1 MKKGNVT
8 EFNAYLNA
16 QVGQPYC
23 WGCQHTMLTPDNYEA
38 VITRKESDAVYRL
51 TAISYCK
58 ARFDMGATVLY
69 AYDCSGL
76 GMYWLQNLK
85 KIYTKDMNANSMMGK
100 CEMVDTPKNGYW
112 VFRISDGKA
121 THIGYMVTDTEVIH
135 AKGRDKGVCRERYV
149 KSYWH
154 RVGKPN
160 CIEFDNP
167 EPKPEPT
174 LFQIKVKGSVRV
186 RDGNGVLHKK
196 IATVKNCYLPFL
208 GVAEEY
214 PNWFKTSV
222 DGQDGY
228 ITSNPKYTEIV
239 EA

>member
-1 MKKGNVT
+1 MKANLT
-8 EFNAYLNA
+8 EFNNYLVR
-16 QVGQPYC
+16 QIGEPYL
-23 WGCQHTMLTPDNYEA
+23 WGGQHTKLTQTTYKAIINKKETSEENA
-38 VITRKESDAVYRL
+38 ERVIA
-51 TAISYCK
+51 YCK
-58 ARFDMGATVLY
+58 HLFDLGATELY

-76 GMYWLQNLK
+76 GMYFLQNEKHIFSHDL
-85 KIYTKDMNANSMMGK
+85 NANRMMQNCEIVDEPK
-100 CEMVDTPKNGYW
+100 CGYW
-112 VFRISDGKA
+112 VFRLNDGKA

>member
-1 MKKGNVT
+1 MKANLT
-8 EFNAYLNA
+8 EFNTYLVH
-16 QVGQPYC
+16 QIGEPYL
-23 WGCQHTMLTPDNYEA
+23 WGGQHTKLTPTTYKDIIYKKETSEENAER
-38 VITRKESDAVYRL
+38 VIA
-51 TAISYCK
+51 YCNK
-58 ARFDMGATVLY
+58 LFDLGAAELF

-76 GMYWLQNLK
+76 GMYFLQNEKHIFSHDL
-85 KIYTKDMNANSMMGK
+85 NANRMMQNCEIVDEPK
-100 CEMVDTPKNGYW
+100 CGYW
-112 VFRISDGKA
+112 VFRLNDGKA

-208 GVAEEY
+208 GAAEEY